1 MSNSKQYPL
10 QYPVGRPRNQYP
22 ERSKFKPGSIYSE
35 AQSIFRQLELMGASD
50 IIISSNMQYR
60 ADGLPYT
67 RQNVQDTGVA
77 VYFKSAAGEEQ
88 CIPCDSWITL
98 EENMRAIAKTIE
110 AMRGIERWGG
120 KALMNAAFSG
130 FKALPSSTIITAP
143 PDRQHRDWWVVLG
156 VDRAAD
162 APTVK
167 QAYRRAQATAHP
179 DAGGSEYDFQ
189 EVQAAYEEWKNS

>member
-1 MSNSKQYPL
+1 MNSKQYPL
-10 QYPVGRPRNQYP
+10 QFPVGRAREQNP
-22 ERSKFKPGSIYSE
+22 ERSKFKPGSIFEE
-35 AQSIFRQLELMGASD
+35 AQSIFKQIELMGGTE

-60 ADGLPYT
+60 ADGLPYS
-67 RQNVQDTGVA
+67 RQNVPDTGVA
-77 VYFKSAAGEEQ
+77 VYFKHNGEEQ

-98 EENMRAIAKTIE
+98 EENMRAIWKTIE

-156 VDRAAD
+156 VDRYAD
-162 APTVK
+162 APTIK
-167 QAYRRAQATAHP
+167 QAYRRAQGTAHP

-189 EVQAAYEEWKNS
+189 EVQAAYEEWRNL

>member
-1 MSNSKQYPL
+1 
-10 QYPVGRPRNQYP
+10 
-22 ERSKFKPGSIYSE
+22 
-35 AQSIFRQLELMGASD
+35 MGASE
-50 IIISSNMQYR
+50 IVISSNMQYR

-67 RQNVQDTGVA
+67 RQNVPDTGVA
-77 VYFKSAAGEEQ
+77 VYFKSSNGEDQ

-120 KALMNAAFSG
+120 KSLMNAAFSG
-130 FKALPSSTIITAP
+130 FKALPEAIVTP
-143 PDRQHRDWWVVLG
+143 PADRPHRDWWVVLG
-156 VDRAAD
+156 VERNAD

-179 DAGGSEYDFQ
+179 DAGGSNQDFQ
-189 EVQAAYEEWKNS
+189 EVQAAYEEYRQS

>member
-1 MSNSKQYPL
+1 MNSKQYPL
-10 QYPVGRPRNQYP
+10 QYPIGRPRNQNP

-35 AQSIFRQLELMGASD
+35 AQSVFKQLELMGAD
-50 IIISSNMQYR
+50 NIIISSNMQYR

-67 RQNVQDTGVA
+67 RQNVSDTGVA
-77 VYFKSAAGEEQ
+77 VYFKSSNGEEQ
-88 CIPCDSWITL
+88 CIPCDSWISL

-130 FKALPSSTIITAP
+130 FKALPSALVTPP
-143 PDRQHRDWWVVLG
+143 PDRPHRDWWVVLG
-156 VDRAAD
+156 VERNAD

-167 QAYRRAQATAHP
+167 QAYRRAQATSHP
-179 DAGGSEYDFQ
+179 DSGGNSYDFQ
-189 EVQAAYEEWKNS
+189 EVQAAYEEWRNA

>member
-1 MSNSKQYPL
+1 MNSKQYPL
-10 QYPVGRPRNQYP
+10 QWPLGRQRNQYP

-35 AQSIFRQLELMGASD
+35 AQSIFRQLELMGASQ
-50 IIISSNMQYR
+50 IVISSNMQYR
-60 ADGLPYT
+60 QDGLPYT
-67 RQNVQDTGVA
+67 RQNVGDTGVA
-77 VYFKSAAGEEQ
+77 VYFKSANGEDQ

-120 KALMNAAFSG
+120 KSLMNAAFSG
-130 FKALPSSTIITAP
+130 FKALPSAIVTPP
-143 PDRQHRDWWVVLG
+143 PDRPHRDWWIVLG
-156 VDRAAD
+156 VERTAD

-179 DAGGSEYDFQ
+179 DAGGSSLDFQ
-189 EVQAAYEEWKNS
+189 EVQAAYEEYQQS